1 MILIAHNIR
10 SLHNVGA
17 ILRSADAFG
26 VERVYLTGY
35 TGAPPRAEISKT
47 ALGAE
52 DRVAWT
58 HCENVLNVL
67 MELKTQG
74 YKILALDNRPGAIS
88 IETVLSGTQPVAL
101 VLGNEVDGI
110 ESEVIAASDQL
121 VEILLPGRKRSL
133 NVSVATGI
141 ALFALSRHAA

>member
-10 SLHNVGA
+10 SLHNVGS

-26 VERVYLTGY
+26 VERVYLTGF

-52 DRVAWT
+52 DRVVWRQVEDVST
-58 HCENVLNVL
+58 VLTEVRA
-67 MELKTQG
+67 EG
-74 YKILALDNRPGAIS
+74 YSILALDNRPGAEPIGR
-88 IETVLSGTQPVAL
+88 VSGPVAL
-101 VLGNEVDGI
+101 ILGNEVEGI
-110 ESEVIAASDQL
+110 EAEVIAQADRL
-121 VEILLPGRKRSL
+121 VEIPLPGRKRSL

-141 ALFALSRHAA
+141 ALFALSRNGA